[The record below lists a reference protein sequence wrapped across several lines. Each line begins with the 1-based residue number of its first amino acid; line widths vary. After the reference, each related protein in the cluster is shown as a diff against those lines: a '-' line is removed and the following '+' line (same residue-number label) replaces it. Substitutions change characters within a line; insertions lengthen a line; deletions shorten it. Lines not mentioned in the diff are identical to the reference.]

1 MDRIKRAKMR
11 RKFFRNLAPAYDA
24 SARMV
29 LFGYYY
35 HMRRQVR
42 EKIDIKE
49 GMRILDIASGT
60 GYVAEILKPADV
72 VCTDI
77 TVEMLNR
84 ARHKTD
90 AKFVLADVHSLPFKD
105 GVFDAAVSS
114 FAMHEMAN
122 PMEVLAEMFRTLK
135 PGGDIVVMDVVQ
147 QKSLLK
153 KIKFQVFHTWVD
165 QRAAH
170 YMKLED
176 LEKGF
181 DQADNFNLQ
190 WEMEELVALVWG
202 KKKPI
207 DITP

>member
-11 RKFFRNLAPAYDA
+11 RRFFRNLAPAYDA

-90 AKFVLADVHSLPFKD
+90 AMF
-105 GVFDAAVSS
+105 
-114 FAMHEMAN
+114 
-122 PMEVLAEMFRTLK
+122 VLAEMFRTLK

-181 DQADNFNLQ
+181 DQADNFNL
-190 WEMEELVALVWG
+190 
-202 KKKPI
+202 
-207 DITP
+207 